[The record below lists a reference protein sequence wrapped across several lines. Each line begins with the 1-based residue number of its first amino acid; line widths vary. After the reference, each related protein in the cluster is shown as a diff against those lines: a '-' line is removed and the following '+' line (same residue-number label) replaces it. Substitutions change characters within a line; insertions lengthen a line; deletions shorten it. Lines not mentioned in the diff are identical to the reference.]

1 MRTFLAVLLA
11 VPLLLVYTSPATA
24 REVAGVTLSET
35 TGAAGK
41 TLILNGAGLRTRFF
55 FKVYVIGLYLERP
68 ATDAGVVLG
77 TDSVRRAELH
87 TLRALSGPEI
97 ASAIGR
103 AFEQNAG
110 DAATGLRDR
119 LERFESMFP
128 AVEAGDTLVLT
139 YLPGRGASVV
149 ANGKEV
155 GVVEGKDFAD
165 VLFSVWIGAK
175 PVDPAL
181 RQALLAGGR

>member
-1 MRTFLAVLLA
+1 MRPVLAGLFA
-11 VPLLLVYTSPATA
+11 VPLLLASTRPATA
-24 REVAGVTLSET
+24 REVAGVQLSET

-55 FKVYVIGLYLERP
+55 FRVYVIGLYLERP
-68 ATDAGVVLG
+68 ATDAAAVLG
-77 TDSVRRAELH
+77 TASVRRAELH
-87 TLRALSGPEI
+87 MLRALSGPEI
-97 ASAIGR
+97 ASAIGS

-110 DAATGLRDR
+110 DAAPALKDR

-139 YLPGRGASVV
+139 YVPGQGTSVV
-149 ANGKEV
+149 AKKKEL
-155 GVVEGKDFAD
+155 GVIEGGDFAD

-175 PVDPAL
+175 PIDPAL
-181 RQALLAGGR
+181 RQALLAGGG

>member
-1 MRTFLAVLLA
+1 
-11 VPLLLVYTSPATA
+11 
-24 REVAGVTLSET
+24 
-35 TGAAGK
+35 
-41 TLILNGAGLRTRFF
+41 
-55 FKVYVIGLYLERP
+55 
-68 ATDAGVVLG
+68 D
-77 TDSVRRAELH
+77 LH

-139 YLPGRGASVV
+139 YLPGRGTSVV
-149 ANGKEV
+149 AKGKEV

-165 VLFSVWIGAK
+165 VVLGLDRREAGRSGGQAGLARRRTVS
-175 PVDPAL
+175 
-181 RQALLAGGR
+181 RQG